1 MHRSADPPIR
11 RSAGRSSPGRSSS
24 PGDRSLR
31 TIPAG
36 VRAPPDPR
44 TTPAS
49 VSRAL
54 PETAHHSTPRPV
66 LTPRTGV
73 RARPARGHPGAL
85 THSPHFVRTEAARTL
100 RSVLTRARHAPC
112 APGPHARPR
121 ACLRSPVRCP
131 LWPVRA
137 LGLPDEGLGSGA
149 TPAWPVRREGV
160 PGAVGAVPDCEY
172 TPVRPHRFPPQDRT
186 ATRVGPS
193 ARLTRGRPA
202 LPSAQPPPAGV
213 PAPPRDLS
221 GTGRLLS
228 PAAQPSRSGWRP
240 VRAAGDAGH
249 VRHGAVR
256 RGGRSPPRGGRG
268 GASAL
273 LRS

>member
-36 VRAPPDPR
+36 VRAPPIPGPLPPPSHGHFR
-44 TTPAS
+44 KPPTTPPLARS
-49 VSRAL
+49 SPPAL
-54 PETAHHSTPRPV
+54 AYG
-66 LTPRTGV
+66 L
-73 RARPARGHPGAL
+73 ARPEGIPGAL

-121 ACLRSPVRCP
+121 ACLRRPVRCP

-202 LPSAQPPPAGV
+202 PPSAQPPPAGV
-213 PAPPRDLS
+213 PAPRDLS